1 MEYLVLIIMVI
12 IAVGYIFK
20 SSLSETDASKKA
32 NEAINKHN
40 EERKRLWHTWMCW
53 KNGLST
59 ANMTENKKW
68 KDSGIIGRYVI
79 AVNILKIIKI

>member
-20 SSLSETDASKKA
+20 SPLSETDASKKA

-40 EERKRLWHTWMCW
+40 EERKRL
-53 KNGLST
+53 
-59 ANMTENKKW
+59 
-68 KDSGIIGRYVI
+68 
-79 AVNILKIIKI
+79 